1 MNPIKYHPLVDRD
14 VTGEEKIPMFF
25 SNDQKT
31 VAENHDFYLEEI
43 IPHYFRLIARSAQE
57 REGYSA
63 YRIHCPD
70 CGHIMQAITRCVDEH
85 RLALYACPRC
95 GQTTKP

>member
-1 MNPIKYHPLVDRD
+1 MNPIKYHPLVDCD
-14 VTGEEKIPMFF
+14 MSGEEKIPMFF

-43 IPHYFRLIARSAQE
+43 IPHYFRLIAKVAQD
-57 REGYSA
+57 RISYQ
-63 YRIHCPD
+63 IHCPC
-70 CGHIMQAITRCVDEH
+70 CGRIMQAVTSCVDEH

-95 GQTTKP
+95 EQTTKP